1 MKKNIFGFT
10 IIEILIGIVL
20 LAIVTSG
27 ILGLLIVVQR
37 YFKNGFAMA
46 SSQATARLIIEKI
59 VRPDLREGMNF
70 AVSNGGNTLTITESD
85 SSVNVFTFNNGDG
98 SDATYSDNTIKKN
111 GNVIG
116 TNIVRIPGKDVF
128 QELEANELAE
138 INFGVKNEG
147 LTGHYREV
155 HICTEIKLRN

>member
-20 LAIVTSG
+20 LAIVMSG

-37 YFKNGFAMA
+37 YFKNGLAMA
-46 SSQATARLIIEKI
+46 SSQATARLVIEKI

-70 AVSNGGNTLTITESD
+70 AVSNGGNKLTINED
-85 SSVNVFTFNNGDG
+85 DYFTFDNGDG
-98 SDATYSDNTIKKN
+98 NDATYNDNTIKKN

-116 TNIVRIPGKDVF
+116 TNIVKVPGKDVF
-128 QELEANELAE
+128 QELVANELAG

-155 HICTEIKLRN
+155 RICTEIKLRN